1 MHHAADWPLLSPATG
16 LMRRL
21 RLPAKMAL
29 LVALVALPLLL
40 LLVFALKETNDRLQV
55 ARNELAGARVV
66 SALIDVAVSTQKHRG
81 QTNMAMSGNAQAEQA
96 LTATREAWR
105 RGLAAVDAEQAMI
118 GQWGL
123 DKDWQA
129 VRQALEPLS
138 QGRREGDRAAVFAA
152 HTRQVKALR
161 NLVSRVG
168 ESSGLLLDPEA
179 ATFFLMDIT
188 VERML
193 PLTEVAGL
201 LRGQGAGLLA
211 RGEASP
217 DELAQVAAR
226 VGMLNDQLE
235 GVDRQVAALQR
246 AGERAPAAHA
256 AAQQA
261 NQAFAKAAQAA
272 FANGQAQ
279 GDPSAYFKAG
289 TEAIESTVV
298 LAREVNARLNQLLME
313 RVGDL
318 QRQFALAGLGSLCGL
333 LLLAYFMTGFYVSVL
348 DALRRVSRVTHAGAG
363 GDLSQRAEVPGID
376 EFAAMGRELDAMC
389 THLAQVVNG
398 IRDHAGQVAQTGQQ
412 MQSQSMELAARA
424 TQQAATVEESA
435 ATLEQVSQTAQSNAG
450 HVQQVEALFT
460 AMRATGQDGRERM
473 QAAVQTVEGIA
484 ATSRR
489 VGEIVSVIDGI
500 AFQTNILALNAA
512 VEAARAGESGRGFAV
527 VASEVR
533 ALAQRSASAA
543 GEIRGLIATSS
554 QQVDAGVGEI
564 HLARDSVDRIL
575 DQVHG
580 VGDAMGQLTVATREQ
595 TLAVGQVAEAVRQ
608 IGDTTSHNAHS
619 AESASQAADGLRQGA
634 DQLHQLVA
642 QLKV

>member
-1 MHHAADWPLLSPATG
+1 MLFRSPA
-16 LMRRL
+16 
-21 RLPAKMAL
+21 A
-29 LVALVALPLLL
+29 
-40 LLVFALKETNDRLQV
+40 FA
-55 ARNELAGARVV
+55 
-66 SALIDVAVSTQKHRG
+66 
-81 QTNMAMSGNAQAEQA
+81 
-96 LTATREAWR
+96 
-105 RGLAAVDAEQAMI
+105 AAV
-118 GQWGL
+118 
-123 DKDWQA
+123 
-129 VRQALEPLS
+129 
-138 QGRREGDRAAVFAA
+138 
-152 HTRQVKALR
+152 
-161 NLVSRVG
+161 
-168 ESSGLLLDPEA
+168 
-179 ATFFLMDIT
+179 
-188 VERML
+188 
-193 PLTEVAGL
+193 
-201 LRGQGAGLLA
+201 
-211 RGEASP
+211 
-217 DELAQVAAR
+217 
-226 VGMLNDQLE
+226 
-235 GVDRQVAALQR
+235 
-246 AGERAPAAHA
+246 
-256 AAQQA
+256 QA
-261 NQAFAKAAQAA
+261 NQAFAKAAQDA

-279 GDPSAYFKAG
+279 GDSAAYFKAG
-289 TEAIESTVV
+289 TEAIEATVA
-298 LAREVNARLNQLLME
+298 LSREVNARLSALLVE
-313 RVGDL
+313 RVADL
-318 QRQFALAGLGSLCGL
+318 QRQLAVAVVGSLTGL

-348 DALRRVSRVTHAGAG
+348 NALRRVSHVTHAGAG
-363 GDLSQRAEVPGID
+363 GDLSQRAEVPGQD

-389 THLAQVVNG
+389 AHLARLVHG
-398 IRDHAGQVAQTGQQ
+398 IRDHAGRVAVTGQQ
-412 MQSQSMELAARA
+412 MQSQSQELAARA

-460 AMRATGQDGRERM
+460 EMRATGQDGRSRM
-473 QAAVQTVEGIA
+473 QAAVETVEGIA

-564 HLARDSVDRIL
+564 HQARDSVDRML
-575 DQVHG
+575 DQVNG

-619 AESASQAADGLRQGA
+619 AESASEAANGLRQGA